1 MSDNLLWMQNPE
13 LANALRKRQEG
24 AALMRQGMDTS
35 PIQSPWQGVS
45 RLAQALLGGY
55 EARKGDEE
63 ITGTAEKRRK
73 MAAELMA
80 PYSPVGVPPQTVP
93 PAGASD
99 GVVAPRASMP
109 AAGSPDLM
117 GLVAPIAQQ
126 HGVPLGLAMALLQQE
141 SGGNPGA
148 VGDNGKSV
156 GLGQI
161 QDATARQP
169 GYGVAPMDPARRTD
183 PAANVDFAMRYLR
196 AKGAA
201 MGATDLNDPA
211 QQAIALKAYNGGGDP
226 NYVQHVQ
233 SRMPGAAPG
242 GAGAPSG
249 PAMPGAGAPPQPRT
263 AGSQDLSEAQFYE
276 GKAMQAQAAG
286 LHQEAALLMQRAQ
299 RAQAAALGRV
309 QTVTLPPGGEM
320 RGPDGSLIATNRNAN
335 PTAQINLD
343 QRGQSAYD
351 QKIGGDLAEEALN
364 WRKRGESAYGSIR
377 NLDRMLGALDQFKTG
392 VGSETAITMGQLA
405 QRLGVP
411 SATLDALGLDPKSIA
426 SGEQIRAIGNQ
437 LVMGALGN
445 REFPANNFSDADRKF
460 LSAVYPGLANSP
472 EGNRVMIAV
481 QKAAAAR
488 DIEIANAWREW
499 RGNHGS
505 GLEAAQ
511 KFSDEV
517 LPGILGKD
525 VLVPAA
531 TDSGWQ
537 PGGGLATPTAG
548 GGAQQMPQPG
558 TVENGYRFKGGN
570 PADPASW
577 ERAP

>member
-55 EARKGDEE
+55 ESRKGDEE

-80 PYSPVGVPPQTVP
+80 PYSPGGVPPQTVP

-226 NYVQHVQ
+226 NYVQNVQ

-242 GAGAPSG
+242 GSGAPSG

-299 RAQAAALGRV
+299 RAQAAALARQPQPTEIERV
-309 QTVTLPPGGEM
+309 AAAAGLQPGSPEYQRLMRDYVNKKGAGVQVTVAPNPPTDH
-320 RGPDGSLIATNRNAN
+320 RAV
-335 PTAQINLD
+335 
-343 QRGQSAYD
+343 YD
-351 QKIGGDLAEEALN
+351 QDGRLTHYEVIPGSATDRKLADAAKKEGKRDDATVRTGNIVLEDIDRIGA
-364 WRKRGESAYGSIR
+364 
-377 NLDRMLGALDQFKTG
+377 ALDKAILPATG
-392 VGSETAITMGQLA
+392 AFATTLS
-405 QRLGVP
+405 GVP
-411 SATLDALGLDPKSIA
+411 GTAAHDVSKLLDG
-426 SGEQIRAIGNQ
+426 IRANIAFDKLQQMRENSPTG
-437 LVMGALGN
+437 GALG
-445 REFPANNFSDADRKF
+445 AVSDKEGA
-460 LSAVYPGLANSP
+460 LLQAVFGSLEQSQSP
-472 EGNRVMIAV
+472 EQFRENLKRLKTVY
-481 QKAAAAR
+481 Q
-488 DIEIANAWREW
+488 DII
-499 RGNHGS
+499 HGV
-505 GLEAAQ
+505 G
-511 KFSDEV
+511 KW
-517 LPGILGKD
+517 KD
-525 VLVPAA
+525 VAPAEP
-531 TDSGWQ
+531 D
-537 PGGGLATPTAG
+537 ATPTKGQG
-548 GGAQQMPQPG
+548 GGWSI
-558 TVENGYRFKGGN
+558 R
-570 PADPASW
+570 PAP
-577 ERAP
+577 

>member
-13 LANALRKRQEG
+13 LAAALRKRQEG
-24 AALMRQGMDTS
+24 SALMRQGMDAS

-63 ITGTAEKRRK
+63 ITDTAEKRRK

-80 PYSPVGVPPQTVP
+80 PYQPGGAPPQTVP

-99 GVVAPRASMP
+99 GVVAPVQP
-109 AAGSPDLM
+109 VAAQPMAPPDLASLINDAATQR
-117 GLVAPIAQQ
+117 GIPPQ
-126 HGVPLGLAMALLQQE
+126 LATSLFGTE
-141 SGGNPGA
+141 SNFNP
-148 VGDNGKSV
+148 
-156 GLGQI
+156 
-161 QDATARQP
+161 TARNPQSGAFGIGQVLASTAANP
-169 GYGVAPMDPARRTD
+169 GYGLQPISSADLADPGKAVPWALD
-183 PAANVDFAMRYLR
+183 Y
-196 AKGAA
+196 
-201 MGATDLNDPA
+201 
-211 QQAIALKAYNGGGDP
+211 LKARGGALGVTDWNNP
-226 NYVQHVQ
+226 QQVARAVRAYGENTDDYERKVL
-233 SRMPGAAPG
+233 G
-242 GAGAPSG
+242 GAGLQVAGS
-249 PAMPGAGAPPQPRT
+249 GAPTGQPRT

-392 VGSETAITMGQLA
+392 AGSETAITMGQLA

-411 SATLDALGLDPKSIA
+411 SATLDALGLDPKSTA

-499 RGNHGS
+499 RGKHGS